1 MTGKPAICSDFASRS
16 SKSKHGFSVIEVVVI
31 LGIIALLL
39 ALMLPAM
46 RSAGPAARRTQC
58 KNNLRNIALALL
70 NYESTY
76 HALPPAYTLDAQGN
90 RLHSWRTLILP
101 FLDEQRLYKKIDLS
115 KAWNDPAN
123 AEAFKTTVSA
133 YHCLAA
139 DCAANQTTYLA
150 VVASNSCLR
159 PTQPRLLSEITVE
172 PGKALL
178 VIEVESQHAVDWMA
192 PVDADEELVLGFGP
206 KTQFPHGEGTSAA
219 FLDGTVQLL
228 GADMPVTE
236 RRALISVTAKPK

>member
-1 MTGKPAICSDFASRS
+1 MA
-16 SKSKHGFSVIEVVVI
+16 KHGFSVIEVVVI

-46 RSAGPAARRTQC
+46 RSAGPAARSTQC

-76 HALPPAYTLDAQGN
+76 HALPPAYTLDAHGN

-101 FLDEQRLYKKIDLS
+101 FLDERRLYKKIDLS

-133 YHCLAA
+133 YHCPAA

-150 VVASNSCLR
+150 VLASNSCLR
-159 PTQPRLLSEITVE
+159 PTQPRHLSEITAE
-172 PGKALL
+172 PGKTLV

-192 PVDADEELVLGFGP
+192 PVDADEELVLSFGP

-219 FLDGTVQLL
+219 FLDGTVQHL

-236 RRALISVTAKPK
+236 RRALISVTAKAK